1 MTKAI
6 SKNQIVQ
13 LENAQ
18 YMLHKATHE
27 MRWDEVDQDEIN
39 GTIDD
44 ALNVLN
50 EVLEALSISEAT
62 AN

>member
-1 MTKAI
+1 MSKTI
-6 SKNQIVQ
+6 TKNQIIQ

-27 MRWDEVDQDEIN
+27 MRWDEVSQDEIN

-50 EVLEALSISEAT
+50 EVLEALTE
-62 AN
+62 N